1 VTDLIPDR
9 ASADR
14 EAPNRAALGWNAWFA
29 ERAAQQCGPANTAAR
44 VTSVDRGWL
53 VLLNETGVFR
63 AQLSGNL
70 LHSAR
75 AAAARPCVGDWVCV
89 SQSGA
94 DGFGSVQSV
103 LERQTS
109 LRRKAVGNAVVEQ
122 MIAANVDCVIIV
134 QSCHTDFN
142 LKRLE
147 RYLTMVA
154 EGGAVPWVL
163 LTKTDL
169 VAPEVVE
176 GQVAQIRGAGISAP
190 LMTLSNLAPAG
201 IEELQRRL
209 QPGQTYCFVGSSG
222 VGKSTLINALIGSAR
237 QETKSVSGS
246 GEGRHT
252 TVRRELIVLE
262 NGAMVIDNPG
272 MREFG
277 LLEAETGLATGFA
290 DITALA
296 PQCKFNDCTHMS
308 EPGCAVV
315 AAVNAGTLD
324 RGHYENF
331 VKLTQESKRGA
342 LTPAEKKKKERA
354 FGRLSKA
361 AQKDR

>member
-9 ASADR
+9 TFPDR
-14 EAPNRAALGWNAWFA
+14 EASNRESLGWNAWFA
-29 ERAAQQCGPANTAAR
+29 ERATQQCGPADTAAR

-75 AAAARPCVGDWVCV
+75 APEARPCVGDWVCV
-89 SQSGA
+89 SRSQSDSA
-94 DGFGSVQSV
+94 DGPASVLSV

-122 MIAANVDCVIIV
+122 MIAANVDCVIIL
-134 QSCHTDFN
+134 QSCLGDFN
-142 LKRLE
+142 VKRLE

-154 EGGAVPWVL
+154 EGGAEPWLL

-169 VAPEVVE
+169 VSPEVLE
-176 GQVAQIRGAGISAP
+176 AQIAEIRAAGIAAP
-190 LMTLSNLAPAG
+190 VLTLSNVTRDG
-201 IEELQRRL
+201 IDELQRKL
-209 QPGQTYCFVGSSG
+209 VPGRTYCFVGSSG
-222 VGKSTLINALIGSAR
+222 VGKSTLINALIGHA
-237 QETKSVSGS
+237 QQATKSVSGS

-252 TVRRELIVLE
+252 TVRRELILLA

-277 LLEAETGLATGFA
+277 MIGAAEGLAGGGFA
-290 DITALA
+290 DIAALA
-296 PQCKFNDCTHMS
+296 PQCKFNDCKHMS
-308 EPGCAVV
+308 EPGCAVL
-315 AAVNAGTLD
+315 AAVASGAIA
-324 RGHYENF
+324 RGHYDNF
-331 VKLTQESKRGA
+331 VKLTQESQHPAARKSPRRRG
-342 LTPAEKKKKERA
+342 
-354 FGRLSKA
+354 
-361 AQKDR
+361 

>member
-1 VTDLIPDR
+1 VADPTPDR
-9 ASADR
+9 AAVGWTPWFADR
-14 EAPNRAALGWNAWFA
+14 FA
-29 ERAAQQCGPANTAAR
+29 QHAKPTDTAAR

-63 AQLSGNL
+63 AQLSGAF
-70 LHSAR
+70 LHNAK
-75 AAAARPCVGDWVCV
+75 APEARPCVGDWVCV
-89 SQSGA
+89 SRVPSDAAGA
-94 DGFGSVQSV
+94 DSVGSVQSV

-109 LRRKAVGNAVVEQ
+109 LRRKAAGGVAVQ

-134 QSCHTDFN
+134 QSCHYDFN

-154 EGGAVPWVL
+154 EGGAEPWLL

-169 VAPEVVE
+169 VAPELLE
-176 GQVAQIRGAGISAP
+176 AQIAEIRGAGIAAP
-190 LMTLSNLAPAG
+190 VLTLSNVTRDG
-201 IEELQRRL
+201 IDELQRRL
-209 QPGQTYCFVGSSG
+209 EPGRTYCFVGSSG
-222 VGKSTLINALIGSAR
+222 VGKSTLINALIGHAQ

-277 LLEAETGLATGFA
+277 ILEAESGLATGFA
-290 DITALA
+290 DITELA
-296 PQCKFNDCTHMS
+296 PQCRFNDCTHLS
-308 EPGCAVV
+308 EPGCAVL
-315 AAVNAGTLD
+315 AAVSAGTLD

-331 VKLTQESKRGA
+331 VKLTRESKFST
-342 LTPAEKKKKERA
+342 LSPAEKRKKERA
-354 FGRLSKA
+354 FGRLAKSATMIK
-361 AQKDR
+361 KDR

>member
-1 VTDLIPDR
+1 MPDQVD
-9 ASADR
+9 DR
-14 EAPNRAALGWNAWFA
+14 EAPDRSALGWNAWFA
-29 ERAAQQCGPANTAAR
+29 EQAKLHCGPGDTAAR

-89 SQSGA
+89 ARAGA
-94 DGFGSVQSV
+94 DGFGSVQAL

-109 LRRKAVGNAVVEQ
+109 LRRKAVGNAAVEQ

-134 QSCHTDFN
+134 QSCHFDFN

-154 EGGAVPWVL
+154 EGGATPWVL

-169 VAPEVVE
+169 VAPEIVG
-176 GQVAQIRGAGISAP
+176 GQIAEIRGAGIDAP
-190 LMTLSNLAPAG
+190 VLTLSNVTRDG
-201 IEELQRRL
+201 IDELQRML
-209 QPGQTYCFVGSSG
+209 VPGQTYCFVGSSG
-222 VGKSTLINALIGSAR
+222 VGKSTLINGLIGHAQ

-252 TVRRELIVLE
+252 TVRRELIVLA

-277 LLEAETGLATGFA
+277 LLDAEAGLAGGFA
-290 DITALA
+290 DILALA
-296 PQCKFNDCTHMS
+296 PQCKFNDCTHVS
-308 EPGCAVV
+308 EPGCAVL

-331 VKLTQESKRGA
+331 LKLTREAKLGA
-342 LTPAEKKKKERA
+342 LSPAEKRKKERA
-354 FGRLSKA
+354 FGRLVKSVK
-361 AQKDR
+361 KDR

>member
-1 VTDLIPDR
+1 LTDQITT
-9 ASADR
+9 R
-14 EAPNRAALGWNAWFA
+14 ESLGWNAWFA
-29 ERAAQQCGPANTAAR
+29 EQARLHCGPADTAAR

-53 VLLNETGVFR
+53 VLVNETGVFR

-89 SQSGA
+89 ARAGA
-94 DGFGSVQSV
+94 DGFGSVQAL

-134 QSCHTDFN
+134 QSCHYDFN

-169 VAPEVVE
+169 VRPEVLE
-176 GQVAQIRGAGISAP
+176 GQIAEIRAAGITAP
-190 LMTLSNLAPAG
+190 VLTLSNVTQEG
-201 IEELQRRL
+201 IEELQNTL
-209 QPGQTYCFVGSSG
+209 VPGQTYCFVGSSG
-222 VGKSTLINALIGSAR
+222 VGKSTLINALIGHA
-237 QETKSVSGS
+237 QQVTKSVSDS

-252 TVRRELIVLE
+252 TVRRELIVLG

-277 LLEAETGLATGFA
+277 LVDAESGLATGFA
-290 DITALA
+290 DIMALA
-296 PQCKFNDCTHMS
+296 PQCRFNDCTHVS
-308 EPGCAVV
+308 EPGCAVI
-315 AAVNAGTLD
+315 AAVTASTVD

-331 VKLTQESKRGA
+331 LKLTREAKLGTLS
-342 LTPAEKKKKERA
+342 PAEKRKKERA
-354 FGRLSKA
+354 FGRLAKSAK
-361 AQKDR
+361 KDR

>member
-9 ASADR
+9 ASSDR
-14 EAPNRAALGWNAWFA
+14 EAPDRAALGWNAWFA
-29 ERAAQQCGPANTAAR
+29 ERAAQHCGASDSAAR

-75 AAAARPCVGDWVCV
+75 APEARPCVGDWVCV

-94 DGFGSVQSV
+94 DGFGTVLSV

-122 MIAANVDCVIIV
+122 MIAANVDCVIII
-134 QSCHTDFN
+134 QSCLGDFN
-142 LKRLE
+142 VKRLE

-154 EGGAVPWVL
+154 EGGAEPWLL

-169 VAPEVVE
+169 VSPAVLE
-176 GQVAQIRGAGISAP
+176 AQIAEIRAAGIAAP
-190 LMTLSNLAPAG
+190 VLTLSNVTRDG
-201 IEELQRRL
+201 VEELQHQLKPSR
-209 QPGQTYCFVGSSG
+209 TYCFVGSSG
-222 VGKSTLINALIGSAR
+222 VGKSTLINALIGHA
-237 QETKSVSGS
+237 QQATKSVSGS

-252 TVRRELIVLE
+252 TVRRELIVLA

-277 LLEAETGLATGFA
+277 MIGAAEGLSGGGFA
-290 DITALA
+290 DIAALA
-296 PQCKFNDCTHMS
+296 PQCKFNDCKHLS
-308 EPGCAVV
+308 EPGCAVL
-315 AAVNAGTLD
+315 AAVATGTIA
-324 RGHYENF
+324 RGHYDNF
-331 VKLTQESKRGA
+331 VKLTQESQQPAARKSPRRRG
-342 LTPAEKKKKERA
+342 
-354 FGRLSKA
+354 
-361 AQKDR
+361 

>member
-1 VTDLIPDR
+1 VFGTKVAEEI
-9 ASADR
+9 
-14 EAPNRAALGWNAWFA
+14 PNRAALGWNAWFA
-29 ERAAQQCGPANTAAR
+29 ERAAQQCGPADTAAR

-53 VLLNETGVFR
+53 VLLNETGVFK

-89 SQSGA
+89 SRSESKGAGA

-134 QSCHTDFN
+134 QSCLTDFN
-142 LKRLE
+142 VKRLE

-154 EGGAVPWVL
+154 EGGATPWVL

-169 VAPEVVE
+169 VGPEVLA
-176 GQVAQIRGAGISAP
+176 GQVAQIRSAGIAAP
-190 LMTLSNLAPAG
+190 LMTLSNVTRAG
-201 IEELQRRL
+201 IEELQRML
-209 QPGQTYCFVGSSG
+209 VPGQTYCFVGSSG

-237 QETKSVSGS
+237 QETKAVSGS

-277 LLEAETGLATGFA
+277 MIGAEEGLAGGGFA
-290 DITALA
+290 DIAALA
-296 PQCKFNDCTHMS
+296 PGCKFNDCTHVS
-308 EPGCAVV
+308 EPGCAVI
-315 AAVNAGTLD
+315 AAVKAGTMD
-324 RGHYENF
+324 RGHYESF
-331 VKLTQESKRGA
+331 IKLTQESKTSTLSAG
-342 LTPAEKKKKERA
+342 EKRKAERA
-354 FGRLSKA
+354 KKGR
-361 AQKDR
+361 